1 MELSPAVIISP
12 SITSIQYKVERDKRY
27 LPYIELGRWLC
38 SDFQL
43 NSRLIFTTD
52 NLKPIQRRALNLVSL
67 DSLGSWESIYV
78 YFKTINLEKHE
89 LNHFEDNRNTILEL
103 IWSLTS
109 EHEMA
114 RETKIQ
120 SFYYFIS
127 K

>member
-1 MELSPAVIISP
+1 MELSPALIISP

-27 LPYIELGRWLC
+27 LPYIEL
-38 SDFQL
+38 
-43 NSRLIFTTD
+43 
-52 NLKPIQRRALNLVSL
+52 
-67 DSLGSWESIYV
+67 
-78 YFKTINLEKHE
+78 NLEKHE

-103 IWSLTS
+103 FWSLTS

-120 SFYYFIS
+120 SIYYFIS